1 MDLVGHLP
9 DSLILLAGAVATAAM
24 AVGIALAS
32 RAIFFAAGSD
42 KLASHTKLA
51 EIVHS
56 SLLAFAVFVLA
67 LVLSD
72 ARANMSKADDAVLRE
87 ASTLERLDLELELVG
102 TEEARAMRRQVRD
115 YAAAIVDFDWPA
127 LGRPRPELS
136 PEAGQV
142 LRRLFVSARSLAL
155 AKPDMAG
162 ALGALLDRL
171 HEFRHDRL
179 AGANRA
185 VPPIFWWLIAAFLL
199 GTMLLNGRHP
209 LDLASLSLITLH
221 MAAIGLVIAFILVM
235 DEPFRGEAS
244 IAPHPIAR
252 VLAAGSLQ

>member
-9 DSLILLAGAVATAAM
+9 DGLILMVGAATTAAL
-24 AVGIALAS
+24 AVILALLS
-32 RAIFFAAGSD
+32 RAVFFATGGD
-42 KLASHTKLA
+42 TLAAHTKLA

-87 ASTLERLDLELELVG
+87 AATLERLDWELGLIG
-102 TEEARAMRRQVRD
+102 SQEAGAVRKHVRD
-115 YAAAIVDFDWPA
+115 YAKAVVEFDWPSLGQSRPA
-127 LGRPRPELS
+127 LSQQAG
-136 PEAGQV
+136 EA
-142 LRRLFVSARSLAL
+142 LTRLFVGVRSIASLR
-155 AKPDMAG
+155 PDMAG
-162 ALGALLDRL
+162 TLGSLLDRL

-179 AGANRA
+179 AGATRA
-185 VPPIFWWLIAAFLL
+185 VPAIFWWLIAAFLL
-199 GTMLLNGRHP
+199 GAMMLNGRHP
-209 LDLASLSLITLH
+209 LDFASVSLITLH

-244 IAPHPIAR
+244 IAPHPIAS
-252 VLAAGSLQ
+252 VFDDDNPL